1 MLLSKWIGGY
11 IIKYKKIFCLGFI
24 FSFLFVLISFHIL
37 KVNNI
42 QVDKIEVANSVK
54 DKVHISHYD
63 NKDINSL
70 RLEYNNSDII
80 GYISIPNVIST
91 PVVKNKDNEYYM
103 YKNLYKKTDKLG
115 SPFMDYRV
123 NKDDRK
129 MIIYGHNSSKYNA
142 PFSNLEKYYNEDFY
156 ENNKYIYLNY
166 ENEVIK
172 YEIFSVF
179 IETSDWFYTKINFKN
194 DIEWFNHINNLKDKS
209 WYKTDVLLNES
220 DKILILQTCSNL
232 DSYKEYENKYLLIVA
247 KKMNN

>member
-1 MLLSKWIGGY
+1 M
-11 IIKYKKIFCLGFI
+11 
-24 FSFLFVLISFHIL
+24 ISFNIL
-37 KVNNI
+37 KENNI
-42 QVDKIEVANSVK
+42 QVDKIEISNSVK

-70 RLEYNNSDII
+70 KLEYNNDDIV

-103 YKNLYKKTDKLG
+103 DKNLYKKTDKLG

-129 MIIYGHNSSKYNA
+129 IIIYGHNSSKYNA

>member
-11 IIKYKKIFCLGFI
+11 IIKHKKTFCLGFI

-70 RLEYNNSDII
+70 KQEYNNDDIV
-80 GYISIPNVIST
+80 GYISIPNVIAT
-91 PVVKNKDNEYYM
+91 PFVKTKDNEYYM
-103 YKNLYKKTDKLG
+103 NKNLYKKPDKLG

-123 NKDDRK
+123 NKGDSK

-156 ENNKYIYLNY
+156 KNNKYIYLNY

-179 IETSDWFYTKINFKN
+179 IETSDWFYTKINFNNNK
-194 DIEWFNHINNLKDKS
+194 EWFNHINNLKDKS